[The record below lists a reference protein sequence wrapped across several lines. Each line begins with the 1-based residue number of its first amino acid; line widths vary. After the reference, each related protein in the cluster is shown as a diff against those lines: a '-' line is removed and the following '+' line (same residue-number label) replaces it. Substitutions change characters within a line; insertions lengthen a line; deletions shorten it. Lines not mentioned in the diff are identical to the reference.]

1 MVTKKEAKQISELFN
16 RILVDKLMIASA
28 FEKDNQEDVRFWMN
42 KHNEA
47 AMELYEQFKIDV
59 VMY

>member
-1 MVTKKEAKQISELFN
+1 MITKKESKEISELFN
-16 RILVDKLMIASA
+16 RILVDKLMITSA

-42 KHNEA
+42 KHNETA
-47 AMELYEQFKIDV
+47 LELNEKFKIDV